1 MVNERENNGTWIK
14 LYRKMK
20 HWEWYDDIPTKVLF
34 IELLL
39 TVNNEDKQWHGM
51 TIHRGEIVT
60 STAKLAAETGL
71 STKQIR
77 RALNNLEET
86 GEICRQR
93 ASKGTLIIV
102 ENYRVYQVKPTNE
115 GKQRDTQR
123 VTQRDTQR
131 ATTKEY
137 KEYKNKRERERDA
150 LPLIASGRKKN
161 VFLTADEK
169 EKIKATFEN
178 HNKLINKI
186 GDIIANSNRDYP
198 DHDALLWK
206 IAEEDCWPKKKR
218 QQESAREL
226 TKEEKEMIRR
236 QEEEWKNS

>member
-1 MVNERENNGTWIK
+1 MVNERENNGNWIK

-20 HWEWYDDIPTKVLF
+20 RWEWYDDIPTKVLF

-60 STAKLAAETGL
+60 SVAKLAAETGL
-71 STKQIR
+71 SQMQIR
-77 RALNNLEET
+77 RALNNLQT
-86 GEICRQR
+86 TNEITKR
-93 ASKGTLIIV
+93 ATNKYTLIIV
-102 ENYRVYQVKPTNE
+102 ENYSLYQDKPPKDNKQTTN
-115 GKQRDTQR
+115 KQQTGNKQ
-123 VTQRDTQR
+123 TT
-131 ATTKEY
+131 TTKEY

-150 LPLIASGRKKN
+150 LPLVASGRKKN

-169 EKIKATFEN
+169 EKIKTTFES

-206 IAEEDCWPKKKR
+206 IAEEDGWPKKKK
-218 QQESAREL
+218 QHESAREL
-226 TKEEKEMIRR
+226 TEEEKEMIRR
-236 QEEEWKNS
+236 QEEAWRAN

>member
-1 MVNERENNGTWIK
+1 MVNERENNGNWIK

-20 HWEWYDDIPTKVLF
+20 RWEWYDDIPTKVLF

-39 TVNNEDKQWHGM
+39 TVNIEDKKWHGM

-60 STAKLAAETGL
+60 STAKLAAATGL

-77 RALNNLEET
+77 RALSNLEKT
-86 GEICRQR
+86 GEIRRQR
-93 ASKGTLIIV
+93 ANEGTLIIV
-102 ENYRVYQVKPTNE
+102 ENYRVYQDKPTNE
-115 GKQRDTQR
+115 GK
-123 VTQRDTQR
+123 QRDTQR

-150 LPLIASGRKKN
+150 IPLIASGRKKN

-169 EKIKATFEN
+169 EKIKTTFEN

-206 IAEEDCWPKKKR
+206 IAEEDGWPKKKR

-226 TKEEKEMIRR
+226 TQAEKDAIRA
-236 QEEEWKNS
+236 QEEAWRAN

>member
-1 MVNERENNGTWIK
+1 MVNERENNGNWIK

-20 HWEWYDDIPTKVLF
+20 RWEWYDDIPTKVLF

-39 TVNNEDKQWHGM
+39 TVNIEDKKWHGM

-60 STAKLAAETGL
+60 STAKLAAATGL
-71 STKQIR
+71 SEMQIR
-77 RALNNLEET
+77 RALKNLEST
-86 GEICRQR
+86 NEITKRTTN
-93 ASKGTLIIV
+93 KYTLISV
-102 ENYRVYQVKPTNE
+102 ENYSIYQDKPSEDNKQTTN
-115 GKQRDTQR
+115 KQQSNNNQT
-123 VTQRDTQR
+123 T
-131 ATTKEY
+131 TTKEY

-169 EKIKATFEN
+169 EKIKTTFEN
-178 HNKLINKI
+178 HQKLINKI
-186 GDIIANSNRDYP
+186 GDIIANSSRDYP

-206 IAEEDCWPKKKR
+206 IAEEDGWPKKKR

-226 TKEEKEMIRR
+226 TKEEKDAIRA
-236 QEEEWKNS
+236 QEEAWRAN